1 MRANKLVALF
11 HNLRLLTRA
20 KKPNYTEPAVGWNEE
35 DDKVGVT
42 AFGVSHYEST
52 AKLHVKAPP
61 VRPPVEFLL
70 GAEPPDED
78 ERLLLCSYV

>member
-1 MRANKLVALF
+1 MTWHPPTTMGDARDSAASP
-11 HNLRLLTRA
+11 LT
-20 KKPNYTEPAVGWNEE
+20 PDEE
-35 DDKVGVT
+35 DDKAGVT

-70 GAEPPDED
+70 GAEPRDED
-78 ERLLLCSYV
+78 ERLLLM

>member
-1 MRANKLVALF
+1 MYDVASSDDDGRRT
-11 HNLRLLTRA
+11 RL
-20 KKPNYTEPAVGWNEE
+20 G
-35 DDKVGVT
+35 GVT

-70 GAEPPDED
+70 GAEPRDEG
-78 ERLLLCSYV
+78 ERLLLMQLCIGAWYRGWKICV